1 MLVLIEIT
9 YFAAIEPLLFG
20 IPESVGLLAF
30 GVGLTA
36 TAVIIRWF
44 LGRDDAEQ
52 TEDDRRKK
60 V

>member
-9 YFAAIEPLLFG
+9 NFAAIEPILIG

-30 GVGLTA
+30 GVALTA

-44 LGRDDAEQ
+44 LGRNDAESR
-52 TEDDRRKK
+52 ENDRKNN

>member
-1 MLVLIEIT
+1 MLVLIQIT

-36 TAVIIRWF
+36 TAVIIRRF
-44 LGRDDAEQ
+44 LGRGNVEKAD
-52 TEDDRRKK
+52 DDRRKK